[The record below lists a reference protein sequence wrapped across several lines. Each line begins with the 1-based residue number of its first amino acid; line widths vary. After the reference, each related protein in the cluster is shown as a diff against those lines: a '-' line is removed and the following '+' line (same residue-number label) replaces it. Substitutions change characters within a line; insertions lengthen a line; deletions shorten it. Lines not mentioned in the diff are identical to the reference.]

1 MGLRAGFVVVVAVA
15 VLLALVPVW
24 VPVLDSVV
32 APGTVAEVPVGVG
45 EGVQV
50 LIPSAVSCQGSD
62 RLEVYPGAVLAEPGS
77 VVNVTI
83 KVFFKHAQPCPY
95 SDWSVSYEVSG
106 DVEVVGDDGGRLA
119 DVKTYV
125 RVLSV
130 RVDGNGTLTVVYDYG
145 TCPEGDKEVVTVDF
159 YVGSAPGGLTP
170 VTTTPASTGATAEGE
185 EGEVYVNVTGSVVSV
200 DPYGGTLI
208 IDDKVIYFRGEF
220 YNPSTGAYLE
230 KEQVL
235 ASLSPGDYVTV
246 VCKVTGAGRYMA
258 EEVVLPNGT
267 VLTKG

>member
-1 MGLRAGFVVVVAVA
+1 M
-15 VLLALVPVW
+15 LALMPVW
-24 VPVLDSVV
+24 VPVLDTVM
-32 APGTVAEVPVGVG
+32 APQTETGVPVEVG

-95 SDWSVSYEVSG
+95 NDWSVSYEASG
-106 DVEVVGDDGGRLA
+106 DIEVVGDDGGKLA
-119 DVKTYV
+119 DAKTYV
-125 RVLSV
+125 RELSV

-170 VTTTPASTGATAEGE
+170 VTTTPALTETSTE
-185 EGEVYVNVTGSVVSV
+185 ESEVYVNVSGSVVSV

-208 IDDKVIYFRGEF
+208 IDDKIIYFRGEF
-220 YNPSTGAYLE
+220 YDPSTGAYLE

-246 VCKVTGAGRYMA
+246 VCKVTGAGKYMA
-258 EEVVLPNGT
+258 EKVVLSNGT

>member
-1 MGLRAGFVVVVAVA
+1 M
-15 VLLALVPVW
+15 LALVPVW
-24 VPVLDSVV
+24 VPVLDTVMAPQTETVV
-32 APGTVAEVPVGVG
+32 PAELG

-95 SDWSVSYEVSG
+95 NDWSVSYEASG
-106 DVEVVGDDGGRLA
+106 DIEVVGDDSGKLA
-119 DVKTYV
+119 DAKTYV
-125 RVLSV
+125 RELSV

-170 VTTTPASTGATAEGE
+170 VTTTPALTETSTE
-185 EGEVYVNVTGSVVSV
+185 ESEVYVNVSGSVVSV

-208 IDDKVIYFRGEF
+208 IDDKIIYFRGEF
-220 YNPSTGAYLE
+220 YDPVTGAYLE

-258 EEVVLPNGT
+258 EKVILPNGT